1 MEISM
6 ILLVIGFIFLATVI
20 FTKRGQLA
28 KRKKSIVIYGSI
40 VLICI
45 ISTKFISFPY
55 DILSLGIG
63 LIALFLLWKNVPK
76 HNK

>member
-6 ILLVIGFIFLATVI
+6 ILLVIGLVFLTAVI

-45 ISTKFISFPY
+45 ISTKFILFPY
-55 DILSLGIG
+55 DLLSLGIG
-63 LIALFLLWKNVPK
+63 LIVLFLLWKNVPK
-76 HNK
+76 SIK